1 MDLNAWFHWLF
12 PSPGYFLLALGGL
25 LVLFG
30 LISGMTD
37 SRAMTDAD
45 DPPPDEG
52 DQHQQS
58 NKPWWKR
65 DEEHY
70 REWNAHQVREQHRT
84 AEKHSALD

>member
-12 PSPGYFLLALGGL
+12 PSPGYFLLALAGL

-30 LISGMTD
+30 LIGGMTD
-37 SRAMTDAD
+37 ARALSDAD
-45 DPPPDEG
+45 NLAPDGEG
-52 DQHQQS
+52 QQPD
-58 NKPWWKR
+58 KPWWKR

-84 AEKHSALD
+84 SGNSALD